1 MAPKSRR
8 RPEAERV
15 YAIRGGTIILRN
27 LDCLEGTRT
36 LGRQA
41 DVIVTS
47 PPYNLGVAYRQYD
60 DKISRERYLAWM
72 DDWAA
77 AMRDALTEE
86 GSLFLNVAGKPSDPL
101 VPFEVLRV
109 VSRHF
114 TLQNVIHWIKSISIS
129 KEDAGDYPV
138 LSGDVSVGHYKPL
151 NTRRYLNDCHEFIF
165 HLTKRGDVFL
175 DRLAIGVPYQD
186 KSNVGR
192 WKRVERDLR
201 CRGNTWFVPYETIR
215 SRTTRPHPASF
226 PVKLPMMCIKLH
238 GVDKTSLVID
248 PFLGIGPSA
257 VAAARLGLD
266 FIGFEIDSTYFNQA
280 CAVVEAEA
288 AVLSRET
295 DPLVRETDPLA

>member
-1 MAPKSRR
+1 MAPKSQRQ
-8 RPEAERV
+8 PEAERV

-60 DKISRERYLAWM
+60 DTISRERYLAWM
-72 DDWAA
+72 DDWAM
-77 AMRDALTEE
+77 AMKDVLTEE

-101 VPFEVLRV
+101 VPFEVLGV

-129 KEDAGDYPV
+129 KEDAGDYPA
-138 LSGDVSVGHYKPL
+138 LSGDISVGHFKPL

-165 HLTKRGDVFL
+165 HLTKRGDVSL

-186 KSNVGR
+186 KSNIGR

-215 SRTTRPHPASF
+215 SRTKDRPHPASF

-238 GVDKTSLVID
+238 GVDKTRLVID

-266 FIGFEIDSTYFNQA
+266 FVGFEIDSTYFKQA
-280 CAVVEAEA
+280 CVAVEA
-288 AVLSRET
+288 
-295 DPLVRETDPLA
+295 ETDPLA